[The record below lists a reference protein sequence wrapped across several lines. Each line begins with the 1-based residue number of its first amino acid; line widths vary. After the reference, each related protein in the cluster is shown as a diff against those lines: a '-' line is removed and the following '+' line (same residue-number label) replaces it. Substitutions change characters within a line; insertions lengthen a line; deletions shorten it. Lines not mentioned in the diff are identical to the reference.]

1 MFFIFTFILI
11 LFSFNYS
18 QTIKQLN
25 EISVKEELPIGSFV
39 TSLTDKIPNLDQSIE
54 YDLVTPLSSDF
65 DLFSIDH
72 THHSLVIKNRVD
84 YEYICLKRSHCTI
97 SVSIAVSN
105 EDTIDV
111 YIFPIRIININ
122 DNPIKF
128 LVNRTVIE
136 IEEND
141 ENWSNKTYALPQAY
155 DDDGDPISYSIY
167 LQNWSKPDGLF
178 EFDEKNLLLKPLK
191 KFNREEQ
198 NIYLLRFI
206 AHNQNDASTD
216 IIILIK
222 DLNDNSPICHPNQTL
237 FLISNISK
245 ISIFSLN
252 VTDLD
257 EGDNGKLEYQLI
269 NPLSGFTIDRYNGQ
283 IKFDYRQW
291 IRSNETI
298 LIVNVT
304 DHGKP
309 VRLSTKCLIEIKFT
323 FLIEIDFYSN
333 NSMINQ
339 SEIFLDIQNLNL
351 PIGQFRIYDKQENQS
366 CFDCVINM
374 NTSLKDIFFLDYTTF
389 DLYFNL
395 NSMILMKI
403 LTNYFHRKENLSLNI
418 QIDIINLKN
427 PSIKSTKNY
436 SLILHLNKINLLISS
451 NIFFLKINENSFLNE
466 HISIFNHYHPCLN
479 DETKYLMI
487 IDPTNTFEIDQ
498 KLNLILKKYLNTKQQ
513 NIYHITLQ
521 QKSNNSTNEVSDTS
535 SVFCSI
541 QLHIYIV
548 NPYSIDNV
556 YPYFSEAFY
565 ILSSKNISQFYL
577 PPIPFYVKYK
587 SSEPDMI
594 SVNPFNGSIIIRS
607 SSLYSSYYYDF
618 LIEAM
623 DSRIPSLSSSVSIRI
638 FFGVNKHSPR
648 LLINSTRQTMEI
660 LSSKYLYQI
669 KAYDPD
675 ILLNDQTN
683 LLPPTI
689 EYEIDSSIDNIEIE
703 RFTGRIF
710 LKYLNTT
717 KVNFTLIMTDFGQP
731 NRLIT
736 RHTLTFDIKSKENLS
751 ISFLIISSLIVLI
764 ILLLSILLL
773 IINCCCTTH
782 RKSHEKPTWKNV
794 SPTAPDTRLID
805 NEYVG

>member
-1 MFFIFTFILI
+1 MI